1 MRLIDADNL
10 KKTLRDWVRDHWIDV
25 FAGGWCGSEFNQ
37 MIDDEDTVDVAP
49 AVHAHWITTGDTL
62 KKCSNC
68 GYDFMPTSLQH
79 YCPCCGAK
87 MDEETKD
94 ETNY

>member
-1 MRLIDADNL
+1 MSRYIDADEFTKHIKNGSPVIFDYETIN
-10 KKTLRDWVRDHWIDV
+10 KII
-25 FAGGWCGSEFNQ
+25 FAMDMEPR
-37 MIDDEDTVDVAP
+37 VDVEP
-49 AVHAHWITTGDTL
+49 VVHAHWMMTCDTL

-87 MDEETKD
+87 MDEEAEK
-94 ETNY
+94 